1 LLGSLP
7 DSAPRLDQ
15 IASLLQRDRGR
26 ITLDTVKAALR
37 DHTLGAAG
45 ICRHEPG
52 RPMKT
57 IASII
62 AEPDKGLLHVAR
74 GNPCENE
81 YVAYSVE

>member
-1 LLGSLP
+1 M
-7 DSAPRLDQ
+7 
-15 IASLLQRDRGR
+15 
-26 ITLDTVKAALR
+26 VKMALR
-37 DHTLGAAG
+37 DHTLGTAG